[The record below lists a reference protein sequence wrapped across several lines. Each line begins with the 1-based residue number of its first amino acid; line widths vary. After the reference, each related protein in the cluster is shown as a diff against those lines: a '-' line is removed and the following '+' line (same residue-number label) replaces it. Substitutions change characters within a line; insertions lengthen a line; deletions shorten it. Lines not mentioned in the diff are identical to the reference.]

1 MKDFFEDKW
10 IRIRNDAQLLNSLN
24 CTEYECRMDMNSRI
38 ARGTYDDLSYA
49 LALAVYGARY
59 EPPVYRIVGVPKL

>member
-1 MKDFFEDKW
+1 
-10 IRIRNDAQLLNSLN
+10 
-24 CTEYECRMDMNSRI
+24 MDMNSRI